1 MLCICPGLRFLTKKT
16 KKEIKRI
23 KDKIHEYSEAT
34 SLSALKELDKASSN
48 PEFKKELDEY
58 LHHEFGND
66 FDDVDNDYFQLT
78 VLDGISDVI
87 SSNKKYYPETIENDR
102 KFKAAAEEMFS
113 FVDKKVN
120 SYVSEFGD
128 EPLSR
133 FKNDDSK
140 YSDVVKNLIHEE
152 AHNHGLNYSYR
163 YNLSGSILELAY
175 DGAIDPDDY
184 YTFEEYKKKYG
195 CKK

>member
-1 MLCICPGLRFLTKKT
+1 M
-16 KKEIKRI
+16 
-23 KDKIHEYSEAT
+23 
-34 SLSALKELDKASSN
+34 
-48 PEFKKELDEY
+48 
-58 LHHEFGND
+58 
-66 FDDVDNDYFQLT
+66 
-78 VLDGISDVI
+78 I

-140 YSDVVKNLIHEE
+140 YSDVVKNLIREE

-163 YNLSGSILELAY
+163 YNLSSSILEIIY

-195 CKK
+195 GKK